1 MVTRGRMDRFVSNF
15 TNRIDAKGRIS
26 IPAAFRSTLARGDF
40 EGLFLH
46 PSLDH
51 PALDCG
57 GQALLSEIDAL
68 LGRLAPYSAERDGL
82 STALLGVSEILKVD
96 SEGRVVLTET
106 LKSYAG
112 LTDEATFVGQG
123 SKFQIW
129 EPARFRAHLSASRES
144 LRAFRTSLAGPAA

>member
-1 MVTRGRMDRFVSNF
+1 MDRFVSNF

-26 IPAAFRSTLARGDF
+26 IPASFRATLARGGF

-46 PSLDH
+46 PSLEL

-57 GQALLSEIDAL
+57 GSALLSEIDGL
-68 LGRLAPYSAERDGL
+68 LGRLAPYSAERDAL

-96 SEGRVVLTET
+96 AEGRVMLTES
-106 LKSYAG
+106 LKAYAG
-112 LTDEATFVGQG
+112 VKDEATFVGQG

-129 EPARFRAHLSASRES
+129 EPERFASHLAASRES
-144 LRAFRTSLAGPAA
+144 LRAFRKQSAEAAS